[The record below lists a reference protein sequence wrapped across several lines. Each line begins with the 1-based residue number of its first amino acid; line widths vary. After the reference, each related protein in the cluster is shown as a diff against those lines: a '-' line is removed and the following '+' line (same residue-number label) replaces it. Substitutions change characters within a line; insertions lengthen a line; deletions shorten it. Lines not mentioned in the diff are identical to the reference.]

1 MKVPIWVSHSAWN
14 LCTSVSDVTVSA
26 SSEHALIFI
35 VQIMS
40 WWLLPE
46 TDISTILEAWMKVYS
61 LTSWMDPWFSLI
73 CHNIFS
79 TVCLLILLLN
89 NKHHYDSAQ
98 SNICLSAK
106 WNSGR
111 FINILIFCTSA
122 WKVYTWNFI
131 FRILG
136 LSITFILFCLANKLF
151 EIITPSPIMSDIL
164 ILDYSS
170 IFKYRILSRLLSHI
184 CFIM

>member
-1 MKVPIWVSHSAWN
+1 MKVPISVAHSAWN
-14 LCTSVSDVTVSA
+14 LCTSVADVTVSA

-40 WWLLPE
+40 WWLLQE
-46 TDISTILEAWMKVYS
+46 TDTSMIMEAWMKVYS
-61 LTSWMDPWFSLI
+61 LASWTDPWFSLM

-89 NKHHYDSAQ
+89 YKRFYDSAQ
-98 SNICLSAK
+98 SNTCLSAK
-106 WNSGR
+106 WNYGR

-122 WKVYTWNFI
+122 WKVCIWI

-136 LSITFILFCLANKLF
+136 SSKTVILFCLTNKLF
-151 EIITPSPIMSDIL
+151 EVITPSPIMVDIL
-164 ILDYSS
+164 ILD
-170 IFKYRILSRLLSHI
+170 
-184 CFIM
+184 